1 MHVHVHAHAPAH
13 AHVQVCHT
21 HTTRH
26 VPVQLQVRRYRQA
39 IAQSH
44 GSLDVHAFE
53 NMLVSIA
60 GGVGA
65 AASTSP
71 RRAVPLAPPR
81 PAQVAFTHLRHR
93 DGGSVAS
100 SSPGESPRRQRTLG
114 PTAFTEGDAGDEGD
128 AGLSARDEGR
138 RSSSDSSRA
147 SISDP
152 ARIKR
157 TTSITRG
164 PIAASWQVM
173 GSETA
178 YPSEPLLPPPAAL
191 TPRATA
197 LASALESL
205 LHRG

>member
-1 MHVHVHAHAPAH
+1 MCTRAPLPARSNH
-13 AHVQVCHT
+13 RRLTNPYPTARQELTPQGDVSSRPQV
-21 HTTRH
+21 
-26 VPVQLQVRRYRQA
+26 
-39 IAQSH
+39 
-44 GSLDVHAFE
+44 
-53 NMLVSIA
+53 
-60 GGVGA
+60 A
-65 AASTSP
+65 AA
-71 RRAVPLAPPR
+71 AELGQALVP
-81 PAQVAFTHLRHR
+81 LRHR

-114 PTAFTEGDAGDEGD
+114 PTAFTEGDAGDAGD
-128 AGLSARDEGR
+128 AGLSVRDEGR

-164 PIAASWQVM
+164 PLAASWRVM